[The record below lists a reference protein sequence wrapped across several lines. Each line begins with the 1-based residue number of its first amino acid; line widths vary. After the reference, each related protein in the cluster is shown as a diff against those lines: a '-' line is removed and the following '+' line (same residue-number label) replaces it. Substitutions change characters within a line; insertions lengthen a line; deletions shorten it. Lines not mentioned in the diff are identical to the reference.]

1 MCRYGRRHTL
11 DLAGSRLGTGHY
23 TRLVLPDT
31 ANITAELHDP
41 RHANPDSEHA
51 AVPVTRL
58 QLRRGARTSASLA
71 VSRRVA
77 AGRCEGGAD
86 YSYRRCGQVG
96 AGRGVVVT
104 LWCPGLGEQA
114 GGLQAGA
121 AAGPLHQR

>member
-11 DLAGSRLGTGHY
+11 GLAGSRLGTGHY

-77 AGRCEGGAD
+77 AGRCESGAG

-96 AGRGVVVT
+96 AGRS
-104 LWCPGLGEQA
+104 
-114 GGLQAGA
+114 GGW
-121 AAGPLHQR
+121 PVM